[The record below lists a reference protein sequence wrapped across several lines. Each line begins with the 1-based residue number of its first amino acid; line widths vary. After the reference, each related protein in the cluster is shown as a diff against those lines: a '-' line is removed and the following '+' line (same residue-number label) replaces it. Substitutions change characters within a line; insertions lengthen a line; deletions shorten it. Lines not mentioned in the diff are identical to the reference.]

1 MAGHIKSAFAVGVS
15 IIAMGV
21 ALPAHAQDS
30 APDAGDT
37 ADKGGIT
44 EIIVTSQRR
53 EENLQDVPISVS
65 AFNAEQILAR
75 GTFDIGRLEGFVP
88 GFTFGRSGSD
98 APDRKS
104 VV

>member
-1 MAGHIKSAFAVGVS
+1 MAGQFKSAFAVGVS

-37 ADKGGIT
+37 ADKGGIN

-65 AFNAEQILAR
+65 AFSADQILER
-75 GTFDIGRLEGFVP
+75 GITDVGRLEGIVP
-88 GFTFGRSGSD
+88 GFTFGRSGQDLSLIHI
-98 APDRKS
+98 
-104 VV
+104 